1 MMGFV
6 VVSISCTVQLQLLQL
21 TQGLASCMRLPRNHA
36 NKLHCLQDERKK
48 RGYNESILVPNDPAR
63 NEKYVNRIKCLKHN
77 ARAAV
82 VLQPQLLSQSFLL
95 ADLVGMTIAG
105 LAMCLAVG
113 AIYVATRF
121 STNQLSGAYVT
132 IIVVGYM
139 LKDRVKEWGKR
150 YLQPAAMKFGFEFP
164 DRTVKVSLPALTL
177 TPFFLFSSQSPL
189 VCCPMLFA
197 CWQVGM
203 HDVFCLLWF

>member
-1 MMGFV
+1 MPLVYM
-6 VVSISCTVQLQLLQL
+6 ISAGYHDASVTVRCLNGLLQ
-21 TQGLASCMRLPRNHA
+21 
-36 NKLHCLQDERKK
+36 
-48 RGYNESILVPNDPAR
+48 
-63 NEKYVNRIKCLKHN
+63 KHN

-82 VLQPQLLSQSFLL
+82 VLQPQLLPQSFLL

-164 DRTVKVSLPALTL
+164 DRTVKVGSAQASVYKNARTASMFSVCFQLRLPHVSFCPTAVQCRACVELADGCNGAHCMTYVACASCHSGHS
-177 TPFFLFSSQSPL
+177 FC
-189 VCCPMLFA
+189 VCLGHLAVYAVAFVP
-197 CWQVGM
+197 QP
-203 HDVFCLLWF
+203 